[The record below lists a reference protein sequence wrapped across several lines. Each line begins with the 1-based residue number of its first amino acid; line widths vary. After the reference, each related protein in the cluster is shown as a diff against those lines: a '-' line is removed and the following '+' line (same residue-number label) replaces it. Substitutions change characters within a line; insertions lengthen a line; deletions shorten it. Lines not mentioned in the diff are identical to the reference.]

1 MIRPARV
8 HIDLTALRKNLSIAR
23 QLAGETKL
31 MAVIKADA
39 YGHGMLEV
47 AQALTDADAFAVASV
62 GEGEQLRSS
71 GITHP
76 ILVLQGTHHS
86 SQLKQAVA
94 SELTLCIHQSG
105 QVEDLKKY
113 QGQWPTVWLKLDTGM
128 GRLGFPPNDLDAL
141 LNTLGNNCES
151 IMMHFANA
159 DLPDDPRNE
168 AQLMTF
174 RPAMDRPGYSLSA
187 ANSAA
192 LMALPD
198 ARLDWVRPGI
208 MLYGVSPFASP
219 QSPAPDLQPV
229 MTLTAPLIAI
239 NHHQRGDQIGY
250 AGSYTCPEH
259 MPVGI
264 VAIGYG
270 DGYPRHAV
278 AGTSMLV
285 NGIKCPLIGRVSM
298 DMLTVDLRDCPD
310 AELGSEVTLWGKGL
324 PVERVAEKAG
334 TIGYELLCSV
344 GAHCKRIYESLD

>member
-151 IMMHFANA
+151 IMMQRRHQGTAPTRRSSSCSATSPGNGPWA
-159 DLPDDPRNE
+159 RNLIRCSPIE
-168 AQLMTF
+168 VKQGKMRYWRGIRSRV
-174 RPAMDRPGYSLSA
+174 RPAA
-187 ANSAA
+187 A
-192 LMALPD
+192 
-198 ARLDWVRPGI
+198 
-208 MLYGVSPFASP
+208 
-219 QSPAPDLQPV
+219 
-229 MTLTAPLIAI
+229 
-239 NHHQRGDQIGY
+239 
-250 AGSYTCPEH
+250 
-259 MPVGI
+259 
-264 VAIGYG
+264 
-270 DGYPRHAV
+270 
-278 AGTSMLV
+278 AGTSSHLSRRSGSAVKCHLESSPGLKGRPSTVMLM
-285 NGIKCPLIGRVSM
+285 P
-298 DMLTVDLRDCPD
+298 
-310 AELGSEVTLWGKGL
+310 
-324 PVERVAEKAG
+324 
-334 TIGYELLCSV
+334 
-344 GAHCKRIYESLD
+344 

>member
-8 HIDLTALRKNLSIAR
+8 HIDLKALRKNLSIAR

-39 YGHGMLEV
+39 YGHGMLEA

-76 ILVLQGTHHS
+76 ILVLQGAHHS

-94 SELTLCIHQSG
+94 SKLTLCIHQAR
-105 QVEDLKKY
+105 QIEDLKK
-113 QGQWPTVWLKLDTGM
+113 QHHGQWPTVWLKLDTGM
-128 GRLGFPPNDLDAL
+128 GRLGFPPTDLDAL

-159 DLPDDPRNE
+159 DLPDDPRNSS
-168 AQLMTF
+168 QLLAF
-174 RPAMDRPGYSLSA
+174 RPAMDRSGYKLSA

-192 LMALPD
+192 LIALPD
-198 ARLDWVRPGI
+198 ARFDWARPGI
-208 MLYGVSPFASP
+208 MLYGVSPFVSP
-219 QSPAPDLQPV
+219 QSSVLDLQPV
-229 MTLTAPLIAI
+229 MTLTAPLIAV
-239 NHHQRGDQIGY
+239 NHHQRGDRIGY

-259 MPVGI
+259 MAVGV

-270 DGYPRHAV
+270 DGYPRHA
-278 AGTSMLV
+278 ATGTPMLI
-285 NGIKCPLIGRVSM
+285 NGVECPLIGRVSM
-298 DMLTVDLRDCPD
+298 DMLTVDLRACPEV
-310 AELGSEVTLWGKGL
+310 ALGTEITLWGKGL

-344 GAHCKRIYESLD
+344 GAHCGRVYVS